1 MALTDS
7 LRVTGRYASMRPRRC
22 RRGELPRRSCRHPTG
37 IGLQCGHGG
46 VAVENPR
53 TATGPIGRAG
63 TFNAATAVSPWRT
76 RHVANAR
83 RPGDRFNAATAVSPW
98 RTEAAIRCVTAFHG
112 FNAATAVSPWRTWD
126 RLKRR
131 GWAGTGFNAATAGS
145 PGRNGRA
152 PEGTTSGMSFNAA
165 TGVSPWRTP
174 KAIAYRIP
182 EGELQCG
189 HGGVAVENFGDLV
202 YECRGCVLLQC
213 GHGGVAVENFPTR
226 EAGEQWAEASMQ
238 P

>member
-83 RPGDRFNAATAVSPW
+83 RPGDRFNAGTGGLPGGTAGASRGGTGVQW
-98 RTEAAIRCVTAFHG
+98 LIWGAAGVP
-112 FNAATAVSPWRTWD
+112 PWRTWD

-131 GWAGTGFNAATAGS
+131 GWAGTGFNAATAVS
-145 PGRNGRA
+145 PWRTGRS
-152 PEGTTSGMSFNAA
+152 PKVTTSGTSFNAA
-165 TGVSPWRTP
+165 TAVSPWRTP

-202 YECRGCVLLQC
+202 YECRGCVLL
-213 GHGGVAVENFPTR
+213 
-226 EAGEQWAEASMQ
+226 
-238 P
+238 